1 MQIFILILCLYLLP
15 KFSII
20 YGMRKVFYPF
30 IVIFT
35 TISVASAATRDA
47 QLTNTTGYNYNYMY
61 PYLNNQMRTDLNP
74 GVTTSQSLSPIN
86 TVVKT
91 APLPNTTERRVVPRR
106 NTGARSATTANTR
119 RTTPRASTAPV
130 APIASV
136 APVAPAALVAPVA
149 APSTPRRVVARSGIK
164 SAATVR
170 SGNRAD
176 TSYTNQASTN
186 AYANMRYSDTERV
199 SSSRCLADYSECMDN
214 YCMRENTAYNRCY
227 CSSKLSQIDAT
238 YQASIND
245 LINKILTIKNANR
258 WTDAEMSEYWMS
270 TVGKYRGENSWS
282 NLDDALDIDWAG
294 MESRVRGQT
303 AYTTGHEY
311 CIQHLRG
318 CSYMISNLRDAYR
331 SEISRD
337 CSNYEQ
343 SLLRIKNAAESI
355 IGTYK

>member
-30 IVIFT
+30 IVLFT

-91 APLPNTTERRVVPRR
+91 VPLPNTTERRVVPRHS
-106 NTGARSATTANTR
+106 TSARSATTATAR
-119 RTTPRASTAPV
+119 RTTPSASA
-130 APIASV
+130 APITSI
-136 APVAPAALVAPVA
+136 A
-149 APSTPRRVVARSGIK
+149 APSTPRRVVARSGLR
-164 SAATVR
+164 STATVR

-176 TSYTNQASTN
+176 TSYTNQASAN

-238 YQASIND
+238 YQASITN
-245 LINKILTIKNANR
+245 LINKILTIKNTNR
-258 WTDAEMSEYWMS
+258 WTDDEMSEYWMS